1 MFPIP
6 PERKLSFAEIANYWS
21 REIEPSASPQ
31 ELRDAISR
39 AWWRGEL
46 IATNGLSRLSVLRAY
61 YSRSA
66 PFIAFVI
73 PDAEEPPQWSPADD
87 GAIEFSRPLRVPLPN
102 ANSSTWTD
110 DNCAP
115 AFEAIAEQWQET
127 VISPSGPLFLDVVLT
142 SREFLQWIDKSRY
155 HRPTFW
161 SNALEKDFP
170 PHPSDG
176 TVPRLD
182 GTKCEPETA
191 ISASGM
197 TTATTL
203 ALNPGSSRSSGNL
216 PPRKRAK
223 HVQYNIGR
231 AVEALARQFGGKF
244 PPDNMPLKERNKLIG
259 EWLKGDDD
267 HRRKPS
273 ERSLRDYFKSINH
286 N

>member
-1 MFPIP
+1 MNAAGAARLITERRVPHPAAAPTDHAGTPCGGVMFPIP

-110 DNCAP
+110 DNLRTCIRGHCRAVAGDCDLP
-115 AFEAIAEQWQET
+115 FRT
-127 VISPSGPLFLDVVLT
+127 VIFRCCSDLTGVPSVDRQISIP
-142 SREFLQWIDKSRY
+142 
-155 HRPTFW
+155 
-161 SNALEKDFP
+161 
-170 PHPSDG
+170 PSDLL
-176 TVPRLD
+176 V
-182 GTKCEPETA
+182 
-191 ISASGM
+191 
-197 TTATTL
+197 
-203 ALNPGSSRSSGNL
+203 
-216 PPRKRAK
+216 
-223 HVQYNIGR
+223 
-231 AVEALARQFGGKF
+231 
-244 PPDNMPLKERNKLIG
+244 
-259 EWLKGDDD
+259 
-267 HRRKPS
+267 
-273 ERSLRDYFKSINH
+273 
-286 N
+286 